1 MGELARFYGMVIWM
15 YSGDH
20 DPPHLHILHSGKV
33 SRISLEGEII
43 ENYLPARKLKILK
56 KWMEQHK
63 EELDSNWERRK
74 SGRKII
80 KIKPWSK
87 NED

>member
-43 ENYLPARKLKILK
+43 ENYLPANSIK
-56 KWMEQHK
+56 KNWTQIGK
-63 EELDSNWERRK
+63 EENQE
-74 SGRKII
+74 GRL
-80 KIKPWSK
+80 
-87 NED
+87 